1 MEDYERYLPIRPRIL
16 DRVFKEYDIAFSMEG
31 RCSWENYMEY
41 IKIADSIKALI
52 SSSYDVEYKLLDAQ
66 SFLWILGM
74 DDFVDFKS
82 QGVRSKV
89 KNKKTNAAENAKLVD
104 DLRER
109 AVFKYVEQEKTGEK
123 VLRKKERYVNGNRT
137 YPRNRQTAA
146 NALVLAGHKCEMDM
160 SHRSFARKKAI
171 FYIWNHITLC
181 QWHYRMNLRIL
192 WIGKRILSAFVVI
205 AIMRF
210 IMEEMQRNL

>member
-82 QGVRSKV
+82 QEVRSKV
-89 KNKKTNAAENAKLVD
+89 KNKKTNA
-104 DLRER
+104 
-109 AVFKYVEQEKTGEK
+109 
-123 VLRKKERYVNGNRT
+123 
-137 YPRNRQTAA
+137 AA